1 MLNDLRKIEVQGEPP
16 GTITALISLGNNAKV
31 QGNYQEA
38 TQHYLQIL
46 EVAFQTSNQQAQAI
60 ALAGLG
66 SLLTCRHQYDMAVEY
81 YQQQLNISVNI
92 NDVVWQADAICS
104 LGYLHYFLENYDK
117 AIELQTKCF
126 DISKS
131 IEIPEIQARRLRCLG
146 MIDCK
151 LQKYKTAIDFFE
163 KSIAVYQQER
173 FIAVYQQIQLP
184 LEEAETLV
192 NLAFAEREAKRSQ
205 SVGNLSRV
213 DLESVVD
220 NLYKASSLSETL
232 GDSALKAKALK
243 ELAITYELTGEIDL
257 AKSKCNQ
264 ALKAAREIQ
273 NHYLINE
280 CQEMIKKYTTYEN
293 DREEEYSIKEQKW
306 YSPSFPQSK
315 VIDEKESQ
323 EIKASTDVVI
333 ITATGVELQA
343 VLKLLEPYPDQEQVL
358 RVFGKSETYY
368 CGKLGRYNT
377 VVTKCRMG
385 SVDEGAS
392 TLATNQALDMWNP
405 KAVIMVGIA
414 FGKCTTEQK
423 IGDVL
428 VASAIIFYERQRQ
441 GKEITPRGSIPPSDG
456 ILLNRFENAYEW
468 QFSLPN
474 GKLSAIIPGAI
485 LSGEKLV
492 DDPEFKAMLFKQ
504 FPQAKGGEMEG
515 SGLCAAA
522 RESRTPWI
530 LVKSICDWGDGT
542 KHKKHQPLAAAAAA
556 NLVHY
561 VLSQP
566 YVLDSIKKPCI

>member
-1 MLNDLRKIEVQGEPP
+1 MLNDFRKVQIYGEDAL
-16 GTITALISLGNNAKV
+16 TITQLILLGNNAKI
-31 QGNYQEA
+31 QGKYQEA
-38 TQHYLQIL
+38 AQHYLQIL
-46 EVAFQTSNQQAQAI
+46 EVAFQTSNQQAQVI

-66 SLLTCRHQYDMAVEY
+66 SLLTCHHQYEMAIEY
-81 YQQQLNISVNI
+81 YQQQLNISVSI

-104 LGYLHYFLENYDK
+104 LGYLHFFLENYDK
-117 AIELQTKCF
+117 AIELQAKCF
-126 DISKS
+126 DIFKK

-146 MIDCK
+146 MIDCE
-151 LQKYKTAIDFFE
+151 LQKYKTAIDFYK
-163 KSIAVYQQER
+163 KSIAIYQENQ
-173 FIAVYQQIQLP
+173 FL

-205 SVGNLSRV
+205 SIGNLSLV
-213 DLESVVD
+213 DLQSVVD
-220 NLYKASSLSETL
+220 NLYKAYSISDTL

-243 ELAITYELTGEIDL
+243 ELAITYEIAEHIDI
-257 AKSKCNQ
+257 ARQKCNL
-264 ALKAAREIQ
+264 ALEAARKNL
-273 NHYLINE
+273 NHYLIEE
-280 CQEMIKKYTTYEN
+280 CEAMLTKYRKHELAQ
-293 DREEEYSIKEQKW
+293 EEYSLDEQNW
-306 YSPSFPQSK
+306 YSPSFPQTR
-315 VIDEKESQ
+315 VIDEKECQ
-323 EIKASTDVVI
+323 KIKDSSDVVI
-333 ITATGVELQA
+333 ITATSVELQA
-343 VLKLLEPYPDQEQVL
+343 VLKLLDPYPDQEQIL
-358 RVFGKSETYY
+358 RIYAKSGTYY
-368 CGKLGRYNT
+368 CGKLGCYNT
-377 VVTKCRMG
+377 IVTKCRMG
-385 SVDEGAS
+385 SVDDGAS

-414 FGKCTTEQK
+414 FGKCPTEQK

-428 VASAIIFYERQRQ
+428 VASEIIFYERQRP

-456 ILLNRFENAYEW
+456 TLLNRFENAYEW
-468 QFSLPN
+468 QFVLPN
-474 GKLSAIIPGAI
+474 GKISKIIPSPI

-566 YVLDSIKKPCI
+566 YVLDSIKKP

>member
-1 MLNDLRKIEVQGEPP
+1 MMLNNLSKLQVQEENS
-16 GTITALISLGNNAKV
+16 GTITGLISLGNNAKV

-66 SLLTCRHQYDMAVEY
+66 SLLTCRHQYEIAVEY

-104 LGYLHYFLENYDK
+104 LGYLHYFLGNHDK

-126 DISKS
+126 DIFKE

-151 LQKYKTAIDFFE
+151 LQKYKTARDFFE
-163 KSIAVYQQER
+163 ESIVIYQS
-173 FIAVYQQIQLP
+173 IQLP

-192 NLAFAEREAKRSQ
+192 NLAFAEREGKRSQ
-205 SVGNLSRV
+205 SVGKLSLV

-220 NLYKASSLSETL
+220 NLYKAYSISDTL

-243 ELAITYELTGEIDL
+243 ELAITYEIAEHIDL
-257 AKSKCNQ
+257 AILKCNS
-264 ALKAAREIQ
+264 ALEYARK
-273 NHYLINE
+273 NLNNYLINE
-280 CQEMIKKYTTYEN
+280 CEALLTKYRNYEIFQ
-293 DREEEYSIKEQKW
+293 EEYSLEKQKW
-306 YSPSFPQSK
+306 YSPSFPK
-315 VIDEKESQ
+315 TKGIDEKESQ
-323 EIKASTDVVI
+323 EIKDSSDVVI
-333 ITATGVELQA
+333 ITATSVELQA
-343 VLKLLEPYPDQEQVL
+343 VLKFLDPYPEQEQIL
-358 RVFGKSETYY
+358 RIYAKSGTYY
-368 CGKLGRYNT
+368 CGKLGRHNT
-377 VVTKCRMG
+377 IVTKCRMG
-385 SVDEGAS
+385 AVDEGAS

-414 FGKCTTEQK
+414 FGKSPTEQK

-428 VASAIIFYERQRQ
+428 VASEIIFYERQRQ

-456 ILLNRFENAYEW
+456 TLLNRFENAYEW
-468 QFSLPN
+468 QFFLPN
-474 GKLSAIIPGAI
+474 GELSKIIPSPI

-556 NLVHY
+556 DLVYY

-566 YVLDSIKKPCI
+566 YVLDSIKKPSI

>member
-1 MLNDLRKIEVQGEPP
+1 MMLNDFRKVQVQGEDP
-16 GTITALISLGNNAKV
+16 GTITALISLGNNAKT
-31 QGNYQEA
+31 QGKYQEA

-66 SLLTCRHQYDMAVEY
+66 SLLTCRHQYEMAFEY

-92 NDVVWQADAICS
+92 NDIVWQADAICS

-126 DISKS
+126 DIFKKT
-131 IEIPEIQARRLRCLG
+131 EIPEIQARGLRCLG
-146 MIDCK
+146 MIDCE
-151 LQKYKTAIDFFE
+151 LQKYKTAIDFYK
-163 KSIAVYQQER
+163 KSIAIYQE
-173 FIAVYQQIQLP
+173 IQLP

-192 NLAFAEREAKRSQ
+192 NLAFAEIEAKRSQ
-205 SVGNLSRV
+205 SVGNLSLV

-220 NLYKASSLSETL
+220 NLYKASSLSDTL

-243 ELAITYELTGEIDL
+243 ELAITFELTGEIDI

-264 ALKAAREIQ
+264 ALEAAREIP

-280 CQEMIKKYTTYEN
+280 CQEMIKKYTTYEKE
-293 DREEEYSIKEQKW
+293 REEEEYSIKDQKW
-306 YSPSFPQSK
+306 YSPSFPKTQP
-315 VIDEKESQ
+315 IDEKESQ
-323 EIKASTDVVI
+323 EIKDSTDVVI

-343 VLKLLEPYPDQEQVL
+343 VVKLLEPYPDQEQVL
-358 RVFGKSETYY
+358 RVYGKSEIYY

-566 YVLDSIKKPCI
+566 YVLDAIKKPCI